1 MRHSRGNVT
10 SGLKSLRT
18 IVMNKTWQRL
28 PSVLI
33 VIMLAIP
40 AASRAQDSVTE
51 TLRKATLTPQDRGTL
66 EAEVSQRV
74 KRTFGGSTPVNLNEA
89 RDRLAKPAKEKDV
102 SKEGLNVY
110 SEIVAAELEG
120 PAASEDLN
128 TSLTAVLI
136 LEDLESAP
144 TVGALIAATKNKHPA
159 VRYAATRGIANLRSK
174 IKDDESTC
182 RKALAALGEAG
193 AKEKDEHVRRRIYQ
207 ALNVKEAAAD
217 FKHMEPVAAALN
229 AVMSARITELAGGSH
244 DEYRDEEAVAAAAG
258 CYAGCSARQQAAL
271 VGNLYSLLGH
281 TVDHYFDAGTAP
293 EALPTIARLA
303 QRYEKG
309 LTDMMKAAK
318 VSAPSKQVSDLLRAG
333 ADRQK
338 AEKDARAALDDLHKT
353 LRGEP
358 WRLP

>member
-1 MRHSRGNVT
+1 
-10 SGLKSLRT
+10 
-18 IVMNKTWQRL
+18 MNKTWQRL

-33 VIMLAIP
+33 VIVLASP
-40 AASRAQDSVTE
+40 AAVRAQDSVTE
-51 TLRKATLTPQDRGTL
+51 ILRKPALTPTDRGTL
-66 EAEVSQRV
+66 EAEISQRV
-74 KRTFGGSTPVNLNEA
+74 KRTFGGSTPVNVNEA

-110 SEIVAAELEG
+110 SEIVAAELET

-136 LEDLESAP
+136 LEDLECAP
-144 TVGALIAATKNKHPA
+144 TVGALITATKNKHPA
-159 VRYAATRGIANLRSK
+159 VRYAATRGIANLRTK

-182 RKALAALGEAG
+182 RKAFAALGEAG

-229 AVMSARITELAGGSH
+229 AVLAARISELAGGSN
-244 DEYRDEEAVAAAAG
+244 DEYRDEEAVSAAVG
-258 CYAGCSARQQAAL
+258 CYVGCSARQQAAL
-271 VGNLYSLLGH
+271 VGNLFSLLRH
-281 TVDHYFDAGTAP
+281 TVDHYFDAGTAL

-303 QRYEKG
+303 QRFEKG
-309 LTDMMKAAK
+309 LTEMMKAAK
-318 VSAPSKQVSDLLRAG
+318 VSAPSRQVSDLLKAG

-338 AEKDARAALDDLHKT
+338 AEKDARAALDDLRKT